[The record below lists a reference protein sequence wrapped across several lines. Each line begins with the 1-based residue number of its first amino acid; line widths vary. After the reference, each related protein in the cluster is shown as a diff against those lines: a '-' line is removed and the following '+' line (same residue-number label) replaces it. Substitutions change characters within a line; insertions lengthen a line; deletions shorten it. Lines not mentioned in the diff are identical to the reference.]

1 LLCEHENRGQRR
13 HFVRGMV
20 REENGDLVV
29 EPVPVQGSGVLSA
42 IVRANCFFIIPET
55 VNHAAA
61 GMKVDVIKL
70 EH

>member
-1 LLCEHENRGQRR
+1 
-13 HFVRGMV
+13 MV